1 MLLPVVGR
9 PCYFGKTGGTSNN
22 HIVLAERAVD
32 NEQLSVLI
40 PAAHNTH
47 VLVAWVEDQIPREGL
62 IPGDFRTVIVLHGGS
77 TPVAYDVLAACH
89 IVEYP
94 IDESTAIHPV
104 GPVGSGGGA
113 TCRSDLLNGSP
124 ALIPA

>member
-1 MLLPVVGR
+1 M
-9 PCYFGKTGGTSNN
+9 PCNN
-22 HIVLAERAVD
+22 YIVLTECTVND
-32 NEQLSVLI
+32 EQFSVLI

-113 TCRSDLLNGSP
+113 ARRCDFLDGAP
-124 ALIPA
+124 ALVPT

>member
-1 MLLPVVGR
+1 M
-9 PCYFGKTGGTSNN
+9 
-22 HIVLAERAVD
+22 D

-104 GPVGSGGGA
+104 GPVGPGSGAAG
-113 TCRSDLLNGSP
+113 RSDLLNGSP